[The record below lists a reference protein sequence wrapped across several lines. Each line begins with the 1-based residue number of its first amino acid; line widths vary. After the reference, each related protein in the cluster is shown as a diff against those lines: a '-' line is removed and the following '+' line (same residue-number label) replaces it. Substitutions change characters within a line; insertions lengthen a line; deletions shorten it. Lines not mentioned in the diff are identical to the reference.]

1 MKRNLWL
8 VALFLVLYM
17 VVISSYASL
26 TRPYQIRKLVP
37 IEVSPSNSGSA
48 DQCC

>member
-8 VALFLVLYM
+8 VALFLVLYL
-17 VVISSYASL
+17 VISSYASS